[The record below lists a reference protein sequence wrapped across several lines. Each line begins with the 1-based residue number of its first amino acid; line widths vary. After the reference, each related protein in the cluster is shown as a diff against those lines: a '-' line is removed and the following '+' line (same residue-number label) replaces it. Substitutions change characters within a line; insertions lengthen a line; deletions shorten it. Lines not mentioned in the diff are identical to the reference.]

1 VKFKIVTGILLD
13 MRLIEE
19 ILHPAGAELV
29 QIPLKTEED
38 IIAEAADADGVIVGV
53 MEPFTRRVIRS
64 LNRCR
69 IISRPGVGFSNIDVE
84 EATRQGIPVSI
95 GLGANMHEVSD
106 YALACILAFNRRLI
120 PLDRA
125 VRAGTWK
132 GGSASMMKTR
142 GEMHRLSQQTLGVIG
157 AGRIGSLV
165 AQKARAFRMRV
176 LVYDPHLSVD
186 AVKKLGAEK
195 VALDHLLSESDYV
208 SIHTPLTSE
217 TKSLLGMAE
226 LKKMKPTAHLINA
239 ARGGLVDEKA
249 LTQALAEGTLAG
261 AALDVTDPEPPDLAN
276 PLFRLDQVLFTGHSA
291 WFSEESIAEGFRLAG
306 EAVVLALSGKWPPY
320 LANPEVK
327 ARLNA
332 RIPKQEKGDSFPL

>member
-1 VKFKIVTGILLD
+1 MKFKVVTGIMID
-13 MRLIEE
+13 MPLIEE
-19 ILHPAGAELV
+19 ILKPVGAGLV
-29 QIPLKTEED
+29 QIPLKTEQD
-38 IIAEAADADGVIVGV
+38 IIAQAADADGVIVGV
-53 MEPFTRRVIRS
+53 MEPFSQRVIAS
-64 LNRCR
+64 LSRCR

-84 EATRQGIPVSI
+84 AATRQGIPVSI

-125 VRAGTWK
+125 VRAGTWQ

-142 GEMHRLSQQTLGVIG
+142 GEMKRLSHQTLGVIG
-157 AGRIGSLV
+157 MGRIGSLV
-165 AQKARAFRMRV
+165 TQKARAFGLKV
-176 LVYDPHLSVD
+176 LVYDPYV
-186 AVKKLGAEK
+186 AVEAVQRLGAEK
-195 VALDHLLSESDYV
+195 AELDRLLSESDYV

-217 TKSLLGMAE
+217 TKHLLGMAE
-226 LKKMKPTAHLINA
+226 FKKMKPTAYLINA
-239 ARGGLVDEKA
+239 ARGGLVDENT
-249 LTQALAEGTLAG
+249 LNQALAEGLLAG
-261 AALDVTDPEPPDLAN
+261 AALDVTDPEPIDLEN

-306 EAVVLALSGKWPPY
+306 EAVVLALSGRWPPY

-332 RIPKQEKGDSFPL
+332 RIPGEEKGNGSPL